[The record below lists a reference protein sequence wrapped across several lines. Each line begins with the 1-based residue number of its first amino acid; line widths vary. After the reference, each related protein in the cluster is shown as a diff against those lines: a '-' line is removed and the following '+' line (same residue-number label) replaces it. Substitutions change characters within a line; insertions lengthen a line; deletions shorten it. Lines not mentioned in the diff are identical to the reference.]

1 MQSFIRFEKEVQ
13 GIILSKETL
22 DEFFEIIKEIYQL
35 PNNYNFEVL
44 KKQFTEIGFF
54 KVKIRED
61 IGILK
66 KGDVFIKHIEDNED
80 TPYYELVKKERFEK
94 EYKKLDNEL

>member
-61 IGILK
+61 IVILK
-66 KGDVFIKHIEDNED
+66 KDDVFIKHIEDNED

>member
-1 MQSFIRFEKEVQ
+1 MQSFIRIEKEVQ
-13 GIILSKETL
+13 GIILSEETL
-22 DEFFEIIKEIYQL
+22 NEFFKIIKEIYQL

-61 IGILK
+61 VVILK

-94 EYKKLDNEL
+94 EYKIE

>member
-13 GIILSKETL
+13 GIIIKEETL

-35 PNNYNFEVL
+35 PNNYNFEML
-44 KKQFTEIGFF
+44 KKQFTEIGFL
-54 KVKIRED
+54 KLKIRED
-61 IGILK
+61 VVIFK

-80 TPYYELVKKERFEK
+80 RTYYELVKKERFEK
-94 EYKKLDNEL
+94 EYKIRQ

>member
-1 MQSFIRFEKEVQ
+1 MQSFIRFGKEVQ
-13 GIILSKETL
+13 GIILSEETL
-22 DEFFEIIKEIYQL
+22 NEFFKIIKEIYRL

-61 IGILK
+61 VVILK

-94 EYKKLDNEL
+94 E

>member
-13 GIILSKETL
+13 GIIIKEETL
-22 DEFFEIIKEIYQL
+22 DEFFEIIKEIYRL

-61 IGILK
+61 VVILK
-66 KGDVFIKHIEDNED
+66 KGDVFIKYIEDS
-80 TPYYELVKKERFEK
+80 PYYELVKKERFEK
-94 EYKKLDNEL
+94 EYKIRQ

>member
-1 MQSFIRFEKEVQ
+1 M
-13 GIILSKETL
+13 
-22 DEFFEIIKEIYQL
+22 
-35 PNNYNFEVL
+35 L

-54 KVKIRED
+54 KLKIRED
-61 IGILK
+61 IVILK

-94 EYKKLDNEL
+94 E

>member
-1 MQSFIRFEKEVQ
+1 MQSFIKIEKEVQ
-13 GIILSKETL
+13 GIILKEETL
-22 DEFFEIIKEIYQL
+22 DEFFEIIKEIYRL

-44 KKQFTEIGFF
+44 KKQFIEIGFF

-61 IGILK
+61 VVIFK

-80 TPYYELVKKERFEK
+80 SPYYELVKKERFEK
-94 EYKKLDNEL
+94 EYKIRQ

>member
-13 GIILSKETL
+13 GIIIKEETL
-22 DEFFEIIKEIYQL
+22 DEFFEIIKEIYRL

-61 IGILK
+61 VVILK
-66 KGDVFIKHIEDNED
+66 KGDVFIKYIEDS
-80 TPYYELVKKERFEK
+80 PYYELVKKERFEK
-94 EYKKLDNEL
+94 EYKIGQ

>member
-1 MQSFIRFEKEVQ
+1 MQSFIRFEKEIQ
-13 GIILSKETL
+13 AIILNEETL
-22 DEFFEIIKEIYQL
+22 DEFFEIIKEIYRL

-61 IGILK
+61 VVIFK
-66 KGDVFIKHIEDNED
+66 KGDVFIKHIED

-94 EYKKLDNEL
+94 EYEIVRQ